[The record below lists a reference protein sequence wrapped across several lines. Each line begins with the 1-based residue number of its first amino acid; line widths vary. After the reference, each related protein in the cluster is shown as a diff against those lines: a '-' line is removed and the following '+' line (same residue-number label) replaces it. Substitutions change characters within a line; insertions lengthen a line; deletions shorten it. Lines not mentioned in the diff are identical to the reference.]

1 MKKIIYALTI
11 LASCIL
17 FASCEKTPVGMT
29 ATVDMA
35 GDWYVQA
42 DLCDASGNVLEA
54 DCYGLGEWHTMTY
67 NTAKNIPTEMYVTD
81 LANFWDYT
89 VKVKVDLNAKTF
101 ATEGSVPNEAYD
113 CNVTITN
120 GKISLGTATTPS
132 GMPADAIEYVISFD
146 DDDEGIYYKIRGYR
160 YTGFALDD

>member
-29 ATVDMA
+29 ATVEMA
-35 GDWYVQA
+35 GEWYVQA
-42 DLCDASGNVLEA
+42 DLCDASGNVTER
-54 DCYGLGEWHTMTY
+54 DYYGMGNWHTMTF
-67 NTAKNIPTEMYVTD
+67 NTSANIPTEMYVTD
-81 LANFWDYT
+81 LGNFWDYT
-89 VKVKVDLNAKTF
+89 VKVKVDPNSMTF
-101 ATEGSVPNEAYD
+101 ATEGAVDNEAYD
-113 CNVTITN
+113 CKVTISN

-132 GMPADAIEYVISFD
+132 GMPADAIEYIVSFD
-146 DDDEGIYYKIRGYR
+146 DDDPNTFYKVSGYR